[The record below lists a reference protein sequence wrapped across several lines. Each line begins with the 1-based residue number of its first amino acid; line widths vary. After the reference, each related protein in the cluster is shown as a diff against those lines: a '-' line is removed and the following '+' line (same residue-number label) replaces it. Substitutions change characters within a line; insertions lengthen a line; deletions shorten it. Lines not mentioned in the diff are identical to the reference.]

1 MCPQRLR
8 QYCETKQ
15 VEAAQKRW
23 WDLQAVVNE
32 RAGFR
37 AITAELAAR
46 LGATDCR
53 AAALQASLLAKE
65 EQLESAG
72 GALRVRC
79 RSSYC
84 QVEVYLLL

>member
-1 MCPQRLR
+1 MCLKCLR
-8 QYCETKQ
+8 RICEAKQ
-15 VEAAQKRW
+15 DKAAQKRW
-23 WDLQAVVNE
+23 RDLQAVVNE

-84 QVEVYLLL
+84 QLEV